1 MSELLP
7 DAAETAAPLR
17 LSDRPDQRYLLREF
31 YELYRRSS
39 AGGSA
44 QIRAHQRAVRE
55 AISRLLSGDP
65 EIIERV
71 TETKP
76 AAAHLSRAVDRGLGG
91 YMAPTVRALG
101 NITPGLTW
109 LHGYDK
115 MPAGLSQKF
124 AYAELAGPH
133 GPIVSTELILGLVV
147 FAPKCTYPA
156 HAHEGLTESYY
167 ILSGAVSENDAGVS
181 GIGSMIFNPPGHVH
195 RITVDDSEPAL
206 LSYVWMGPPH
216 LLREQKMKFTR
227 KKNVRGG
234 MP

>member
-1 MSELLP
+1 MSEP
-7 DAAETAAPLR
+7 SQAAAAVPLR

-44 QIRAHQRAVRE
+44 QIRGHQRAVRA
-55 AISRLLSGDP
+55 AISRLLGGDP
-65 EIIERV
+65 EIVERV
-71 TETKP
+71 PESKP
-76 AAAHLSRAVDRGLGG
+76 AAAHLARAVDRGLGG
-91 YMAPTVRALG
+91 HMAPMVRAVD
-101 NITPGLTW
+101 NVIPSVTW
-109 LHGYDK
+109 LHGYDR
-115 MPAGLSQKF
+115 MPAGLSRKF

-133 GPIVSTELILGLVV
+133 GPIISTELILGLVL

-156 HAHEGLTESYY
+156 HAHQGLTESYY
-167 ILSGAVSENDAGVS
+167 ILSGAVSENDTGVS

-206 LSYVWMGPPH
+206 LSYAWMGPPN

-227 KKNVRGG
+227 KKQGKGEPR
-234 MP
+234 

>member
-1 MSELLP
+1 M
-7 DAAETAAPLR
+7 AAPPR
-17 LSDRPDQRYLLREF
+17 LSDQPDQRYMLREF

-44 QIRAHQRAVRE
+44 QIRSHQRAVRE
-55 AISRLLSGDP
+55 AISRLLKGDP
-65 EIIERV
+65 EIFERRP
-71 TETKP
+71 ETKP
-76 AAAHLSRAVDRGLGG
+76 AAAHLARAVDRGLGG
-91 YMAPTVRALG
+91 YMAPMVRALN

-115 MPAGLSQKF
+115 MPAGLSRKF

-133 GPIVSTELILGLVV
+133 GPIISDELILGLVI

-156 HAHEGLTESYY
+156 HAHQGLTESYY

-181 GIGSMIFNPPGHVH
+181 GIGSMIFNPPEHVH

-206 LSYVWMGPPH
+206 LSYAWMGPPE
-216 LLREQKMKFTR
+216 LLREQKMKFNR
-227 KKNVRGG
+227 KKLIRGDV
-234 MP
+234 